1 MNYKETIDYEGYP
14 TRVFESSDDA
24 WAALTPEL
32 LAEGWR
38 IGCFGH
44 YENAHIKYDVPAL
57 TCDCNIREKCKQCN
71 HSWSPSLIESGWCI
85 FCIQQDTRA
94 KLDEALEVVKS
105 LYDYQLRISSPDT
118 RWELPHYQR
127 AREVMKKNN
136 LKH

>member
-1 MNYKETIDYEGYP
+1 MNYKETIDRYGNSV
-14 TRVFESSDDA
+14 RLFDNSDDA
-24 WAALTPEL
+24 WVALTPEL

-38 IGCFGH
+38 IGCFGN
-44 YENAHIKYDVPAL
+44 YENAHIKYDAPSL
-57 TCDCNIREKCKQCN
+57 TCDCNIREKCKQCH

-85 FCIQQDTRA
+85 FCIQQDTRER
-94 KLDEALEVVKS
+94 LNEALQVVKS

-136 LKH
+136 VEH